1 MNNIIFKEKG
11 FFWFETEEG
20 KLYKFDSEQ
29 AAIDSGGKLEVK
41 EVKEVK
47 VSGVPYRVASI
58 DINLTDSE

>member
-11 FFWFETEEG
+11 FFWFETKEG

-29 AAIDSGGKLEVK
+29 AAVDSGGKVEV
-41 EVKEVK
+41 EEVK
-47 VSGVPYRVASI
+47 VSGVPYKVASV

>member
-11 FFWFETEEG
+11 FFWFETKEG

-29 AAIDSGGKLEVK
+29 AAVDSGGKVEVK
-41 EVKEVK
+41 VEEVK
-47 VSGVPYRVASI
+47 VSGVPYKVASV

>member
-11 FFWFETEEG
+11 FFWFETKEG

-29 AAIDSGGKLEVK
+29 AAVDSGGKVK
-41 EVKEVK
+41 VEEVK
-47 VSGVPYRVASI
+47 VSGVPYKVASV